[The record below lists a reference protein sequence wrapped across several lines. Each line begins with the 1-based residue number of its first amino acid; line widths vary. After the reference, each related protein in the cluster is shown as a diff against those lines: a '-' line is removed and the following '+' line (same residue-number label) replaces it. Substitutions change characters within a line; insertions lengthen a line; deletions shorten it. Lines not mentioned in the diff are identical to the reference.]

1 MLLSRLPLY
10 LATEAA
16 VLVRLACIKR
26 TASVR
31 PEPGS
36 NSKCLT
42 ISFHYPVVKVQ
53 NQYRPRTQRGT
64 DKHHTATAWRCQPL
78 NAGIVPLFPTILWN
92 RSRPVASNGGADTP
106 DCQSDVP
113 SRAATDIGHR
123 YFDSHSPQPYNLGMD
138 DVQTDAVTSLPSSS
152 GSRRVLEMYR
162 QMVLCRTLD
171 ERVWMLNRQGKA
183 AIVASAQGHE
193 AAQIGSVHAL
203 RIGQDHF
210 YIYYRDLAVLVA
222 LGLTPREIMLGFTAK
237 AGEPLAGA
245 RQFPTHGASPRHR
258 MVNLSNV
265 VGTQIPQAV
274 GSALA
279 SKMRKEDTVTIVYF
293 GDGASSVGDCHEAMN
308 YAAVHKLPVIFL
320 CENNGYAIS
329 VPLAQQMAVDSVAGR
344 AEGYGMPG
352 VVVDGTDIMAV
363 YEATREAAERARGG
377 EGRPS

>member
-1 MLLSRLPLY
+1 
-10 LATEAA
+10 
-16 VLVRLACIKR
+16 
-26 TASVR
+26 
-31 PEPGS
+31 
-36 NSKCLT
+36 
-42 ISFHYPVVKVQ
+42 
-53 NQYRPRTQRGT
+53 
-64 DKHHTATAWRCQPL
+64 
-78 NAGIVPLFPTILWN
+78 
-92 RSRPVASNGGADTP
+92 
-106 DCQSDVP
+106 
-113 SRAATDIGHR
+113 
-123 YFDSHSPQPYNLGMD
+123 MD
-138 DVQTDAVTSLPSSS
+138 DVQTDTAASPLISTA
-152 GSRRVLEMYR
+152 GSKRVLEMYR
-162 QMVLCRTLD
+162 KMVLCRTLD

-203 RIGQDHF
+203 RVGQDHF

-279 SKMRKEDTVTIVYF
+279 SKLRGEDTVTIVYF

-329 VPLAQQMAVDSVAGR
+329 VPLDLQMAVDSVASR

-352 VVVDGTDIMAV
+352 IVVDGTDIEAV
-363 YEATREAAERARGG
+363 YEATYEAAERARAGDG
-377 EGRPS
+377 PTIVETMVERYLPHTSDDDDSRYRLREDIEKARERDPVRLLRQQLLADGFLSEEDDLKMRDDAKREVNEATDYIDAAPYPTTEGFFEHVYADGIRPGQSP